1 MYDFFTFNSFIT
13 PKILIIVYYIG
24 VFFLPAV
31 VWRYRQKVKFLYNA
45 YESQN
50 KRIIILYVLGLFLLM
65 QLFWRMMFEMMIGY
79 FDMHTYLHQ
88 MVQQ

>member
-1 MYDFFTFNSFIT
+1 MYDFLTFNSFIT
-13 PKILIIVYYIG
+13 PKILIIVYYLG
-24 VFFLPAV
+24 VFFLPVV
-31 VWRYRQKVKFLYNA
+31 VWRYRKKIKIFYDAYKSENKPIIMLYMFG
-45 YESQN
+45 
-50 KRIIILYVLGLFLLM
+50 VFLLM